1 VVHVSDAVHRGIGPC
16 GATVHTPLR
25 HKGFDGATP
34 TPRRPPVRDERLH
47 QHFGAVQVGTNLNN
61 EAIDADLAH
70 VYGKGVESYD

>member
-1 VVHVSDAVHRGIGPC
+1 MR
-16 GATVHTPLR
+16 R
-25 HKGFDGATP
+25 DGAYPAATQGL
-34 TPRRPPVRDERLH
+34 RRRYAHTETSPVRDERLH